1 MVTSTDFGLL
11 YYHILSLHQHY
22 NMNIRI
28 LYNSLVGFPSVKT
41 WQPTKNMGWEC
52 SISTKS
58 SPGPSFNASSNAQAL
73 VGMAPG
79 FKSCG
84 DSASRRTGN
93 QHVWG
98 CFPSNYFFL
107 PTIHGNISVI
117 LDCPEELTRNFPPLI
132 LDRCFAMWLD
142 FAWKCR
148 SLIFPKTGPG
158 GQFCGSENNICLS
171 SMLVRDAHSRK

>member
-1 MVTSTDFGLL
+1 MVRWKRGCQSLNSSLLSYSYPYEKPLITVNHVVSMVTSTDFGLL

-28 LYNSLVGFPSVKT
+28 LYKSLVGFPSVKT

-98 CFPSNYFFL
+98 CFPSNYSRQHQCNL
-107 PTIHGNISVI
+107 G
-117 LDCPEELTRNFPPLI
+117 
-132 LDRCFAMWLD
+132 
-142 FAWKCR
+142 
-148 SLIFPKTGPG
+148 
-158 GQFCGSENNICLS
+158 LS
-171 SMLVRDAHSRK
+171 RRID